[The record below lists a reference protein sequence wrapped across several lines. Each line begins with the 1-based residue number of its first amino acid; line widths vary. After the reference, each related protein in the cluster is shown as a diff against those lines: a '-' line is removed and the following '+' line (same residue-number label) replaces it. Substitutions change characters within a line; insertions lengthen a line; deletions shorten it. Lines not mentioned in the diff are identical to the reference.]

1 MSFTPQSIANRLQ
14 GHPELLKRFDEILN
28 IVEASSGNVDKAS
41 EAEQLVIDQL
51 RHLGNEVIH
60 DWAVC
65 KEKQKADE
73 VLDNKGKIE
82 RNGKKNVKWNTT
94 YGEIVVKEMIFIV
107 NNHTVRPFSHSAD
120 LSSRCCSIPLERRI
134 ADFGA
139 DVPFGKVHAKI
150 MEHYGIS
157 LPFHL
162 SRTITE
168 RHAKKINELVSLKQ
182 DMPKVSAE
190 VIIAETDG
198 SMIPIV
204 TIVPKTSAEESS
216 DARKRRQL
224 SWKEGRLSLAHKLG
238 CIHPV
243 FNATMGSTEET
254 GDQLLDC
261 AIQAGC
267 GENSKVHCVGDGA
280 TWINEQV
287 HRVFS
292 DQGSYLIDFMHL
304 CEYLAPASK
313 GCSPN
318 DNLDWLE
325 KQKSQMKAGNVA
337 DVIKALEPHMEA
349 VSIPDKDA
357 PVRRCHRYISNRLD
371 QFDYKSAIEANLPI
385 GSGEIES
392 AHRYVIQKRLKL
404 PGAWWLESNA
414 QNMLA
419 LRVLRENGGWNNY
432 WVDNYSYRQTA

>member
-1 MSFTPQSIANRLQ
+1 LSGTV
-14 GHPELLKRFDEILN
+14 KK
-28 IVEASSGNVDKAS
+28 IV
-41 EAEQLVIDQL
+41 
-51 RHLGNEVIH
+51 
-60 DWAVC
+60 
-65 KEKQKADE
+65 
-73 VLDNKGKIE
+73 
-82 RNGKKNVKWNTT
+82 WNTT
-94 YGEIVVKEMIFIV
+94 YGKIVVEEMIYIV
-107 NNHTVRPFSHSAD
+107 NGHTVRPFSYSAD
-120 LSSRCCSIPLERRI
+120 VSSRCCSIPLERRI

-139 DVPFGKVHAKI
+139 DIPFAKVHAKI
-150 MEHYGIS
+150 EEHYGIT

-162 SRTITE
+162 PRTITE
-168 RHAKKINELVSLKQ
+168 RHAEKIKGSELLKQ
-182 DMPKVSAE
+182 DMPKICAE

-204 TIVPKTSAEESS
+204 TIAPKTSDEESS
-216 DARKRRQL
+216 DGRKRRHI

-238 CIHPV
+238 CVHPV
-243 FNATMGSTEET
+243 FNATMGSTDEV

-280 TWINEQV
+280 KWINEQI
-287 HRVFS
+287 RRIFS

-313 GCSPN
+313 VCSPKDSLN
-318 DNLDWLE
+318 WLDQ
-325 KQKSQMKAGNVA
+325 QKSQMKTGNVE
-337 DVIKALEPHMEA
+337 DVIKALIPHIEA
-349 VSIPDKDA
+349 EIIPDKDA

-392 AHRYVIQKRLKL
+392 AHRYVIQKRLKIS
-404 PGAWWLESNA
+404 GAWWLESNA

-432 WVDNYSYRQTA
+432 WADNYNYRQAA